1 MSLRHAVHP
10 VLWPLSLFSVLDDYQ
25 EFALIT
31 NLLSFQFFI
40 CVQKKAPASSTV
52 PAVQRAPGPGNL
64 LQVMDRPSDHAVV
77 HDGAAASATA
87 QPKQSIPAALKQSS
101 LGVFFTKKTT

>member
-1 MSLRHAVHP
+1 MSLRHAIHP

-52 PAVQRAPGPGNL
+52 SAVQRAPGPGNL
-64 LQVMDRPSDHAVV
+64 LQVMDRPSHHAVV
-77 HDGAAASATA
+77 LDGAAASATA
-87 QPKQSIPAALKQSS
+87 QPKQSIPALKQSS